1 FPYTTLFRSV
11 NPLFLVQ
18 RIKKTRM
25 TNRIIFF
32 KVVALMIDKK
42 VYVIHLNYQS
52 NLHRLITFTQTLLQN
67 HHSLLML
74 YSFSLLMTVSPLA
87 VQTKAHRLYYFPTQ
101 SSYLSCVLKMP
112 GQASIVSQ
120 RLR

>member
-1 FPYTTLFRSV
+1 MQNHPTLPLPGVANISCEGKTYTLSPNTLAEGSAENWFLTIGFCV
-11 NPLFLVQ
+11 DPLFLAQ

-32 KVVALMIDKK
+32 KIVALMIDKK

-67 HHSLLML
+67 HHSLLM
-74 YSFSLLMTVSPLA
+74 
-87 VQTKAHRLYYFPTQ
+87 
-101 SSYLSCVLKMP
+101 
-112 GQASIVSQ
+112 
-120 RLR
+120 